1 MLKITLESITLSFCE
16 CDLIEGVVVL
26 GLEVVEGCLLAGD
39 FCLSSRKVVFS
50 FIEVGLNL
58 LVAGIGIINRRVVVD
73 DDGVGLEWIAVAIS
87 YLRSVISRN
96 FCAVKVEGDGLTCK
110 DLSRWIEAD
119 KNALH
124 C

>member
-1 MLKITLESITLSFCE
+1 M
-16 CDLIEGVVVL
+16 
-26 GLEVVEGCLLAGD
+26 
-39 FCLSSRKVVFS
+39 SSRKVVFS

-58 LVAGIGIINRRVVVD
+58 LIAGIGIINRRVVVD
-73 DDGVGLEWIAVAIS
+73 DDGVGLEWIAVAVR
-87 YLRSVISRN
+87 YLRCTLSSN
-96 FCAVKVEGDGLTCK
+96 FGAIKVEGDGLTCK